1 MSKFELIYLRDLCVL
16 AEAKLEDNKEKI
28 QNFKLDEKKQENF
41 NKYHIHFYIG
51 NCIFVTLEAMLAII
65 NNFKLAPTSLQ
76 GILTSMYVPVAVCFA
91 GYSLANILV
100 SARKTRK
107 ITKEYD
113 ELIELNKELTLDFE
127 ETKMNLNNALID
139 SEEDNLENNLDNM
152 DEYLDYLMN
161 TALSDFS
168 VIVNEDIKKS
178 VEIDAQEKKLIK
190 KIR

>member
-1 MSKFELIYLRDLCVL
+1 
-16 AEAKLEDNKEKI
+16 
-28 QNFKLDEKKQENF
+28 
-41 NKYHIHFYIG
+41 
-51 NCIFVTLEAMLAII
+51 MLAII
-65 NNFKLAPTSLQ
+65 NNFKLAPISLQ